1 MKKIILAICAIALM
15 ASEASALSF
24 KWTATGVSFDGS
36 RLNSN
41 TGVTGYLI
49 YLGSE
54 GSLNDSYALT
64 DTSDAASIASSI
76 GTKLEPSANK
86 TSAVGKLTGTFTFDY
101 GTYDNGDA
109 FAVLL
114 EYTGAADGKTY
125 YNLATDVVTLS
136 GIADERS
143 TISDAAFSFS
153 YSTAGEKSAISK
165 GGGWTAAAVPE
176 PSTAALALAGL
187 ALLLKR
193 RKA

>member
-1 MKKIILAICAIALM
+1 MKKLILAICAIGLM
-15 ASEASALSF
+15 AGEASALSF

-41 TGVTGYLI
+41 DKVTGYLI
-49 YLGSE
+49 YLGTGASLSE
-54 GSLNDSYALT
+54 SYTVTAA
-64 DTSDAASIASSI
+64 SDANSIASSI
-76 GTKLEPSANK
+76 GTKLEPTANK

-125 YNLATDVVTLS
+125 YNLASDVVTLS

-153 YSTAGEKSAISK
+153 YSTAGEKSSIAS
-165 GGGWTAAAVPE
+165 GGGWTAAVPE